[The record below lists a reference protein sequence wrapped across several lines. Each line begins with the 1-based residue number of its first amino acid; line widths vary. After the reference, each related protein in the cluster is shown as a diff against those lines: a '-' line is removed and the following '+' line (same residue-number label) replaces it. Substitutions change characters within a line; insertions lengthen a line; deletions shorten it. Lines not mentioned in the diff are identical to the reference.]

1 MPNSKEE
8 FPADECEMSYRDDL
22 LRTLRDSGKW
32 SQLSGKAK
40 AFIEHMTDAQA
51 CETLATGNLFE
62 VHDAET
68 IASVG
73 LFCMEHIQ
81 EAFHG
86 KIVEKPSDGRFRLT
100 PLGEQ
105 LARLFETASASG
117 LDWNK
122 TIQAVGSLNVFE
134 VATLFIASEGLR
146 RLDN

>member
-1 MPNSKEE
+1 
-8 FPADECEMSYRDDL
+8 MSYRDDL
-22 LRTLRDSGKW
+22 LRSLRESGKW
-32 SQLSGKAK
+32 SQLSEKAK

-62 VHDAET
+62 VHDPET

-86 KIVEKPSDGRFRLT
+86 TLVEKSGDGKFRLT

-105 LARLFETASASG
+105 LAHLFETAAANG
-117 LDWNK
+117 LDWNQ
-122 TIQAVGSLNVFE
+122 TIQALASLDVFE
-134 VATLFIASEGLR
+134 VASLFIASEGLR
-146 RLDN
+146 RFED

>member
-1 MPNSKEE
+1 MP
-8 FPADECEMSYRDDL
+8 YRDDL
-22 LRTLRDSGKW
+22 LKKLRESGKW
-32 SQLSGKAK
+32 SQLSPKVQ
-40 AFIEHMTDAQA
+40 AFIERLTDAQA

-86 KIVEKPSDGRFRLT
+86 KLVEKPGDGMFRLT

-105 LARLFETASASG
+105 LANLFETAAENG
-117 LDWNK
+117 LDWNT
-122 TIQAVGSLNVFE
+122 TIQAVGNLDVFE

-146 RLDN
+146 RLSE